1 MRACKCDRC
10 GKYYDEYK
18 RDIDD
23 LPEELIDPNKKCRGD
38 YINGLVLEGYND
50 NTGIRG
56 NSMHIDLCPDCM
68 EKLISFLDG
77 ADINNLTPC
86 ITVNIDEEKVGEAM
100 KILKEGINL
109 DWKPC
114 CTSGEDDM
122 QEHGCADS

>member
-10 GKYYDEYK
+10 GEYYDEYK

-23 LPEELIDPNKKCRGD
+23 LPEELIGPNKKCRGD

-50 NTGIRG
+50 NTGIRD
-56 NSMHIDLCPDCM
+56 NSMRIDLCPDCM

-86 ITVNIDEEKVGEAM
+86 ITVNIDGEKVGEAM

>member
-10 GKYYDEYK
+10 GEYYDEYK
-18 RDIDD
+18 KDIDD

-38 YINGLVLEGYND
+38 YINGLVLEGY
-50 NTGIRG
+50 
-56 NSMHIDLCPDCM
+56 
-68 EKLISFLDG
+68 LDG

-86 ITVNIDEEKVGEAM
+86 ITVNIDGEKVGEAM

>member
-10 GKYYDEYK
+10 GEYYDEYK
-18 RDIDD
+18 KDIND
-23 LPEELIDPNKKCRGD
+23 LPERLINPAEICRGD
-38 YINGLVLEGYND
+38 FVNSIIFEGYAA

-56 NSMHIDLCPDCM
+56 VSGRIDLCPECM
-68 EKLISFLDG
+68 EKLISFLDE

-86 ITVNIDEEKVGEAM
+86 IKVNIDEEKVGEAM

-122 QEHGCADS
+122 

>member
-10 GKYYDEYK
+10 GEYYDEYK
-18 RDIDD
+18 KDIND

-50 NTGIRG
+50 NTGIQG

-86 ITVNIDEEKVGEAM
+86 ITVNIDEGKVGEAM

>member
-1 MRACKCDRC
+1 MRACKCGRC
-10 GKYYDEYK
+10 GEYYYEYK
-18 RDIDD
+18 KDIND
-23 LPEELIDPNKKCRGD
+23 LPERLIDYGELRIGD
-38 YINGLVLEGYND
+38 YINGIVLNGYAA

-56 NSMHIDLCPDCM
+56 MSKHIDLCPDCM
-68 EKLISFLDG
+68 EELISFLDG
-77 ADINNLTPC
+77 ADINNLTSC

>member
-10 GKYYDEYK
+10 GEYYDEYK

>member
-10 GKYYDEYK
+10 GEYYDEYK
-18 RDIDD
+18 KDIND
-23 LPEELIDPNKKCRGD
+23 LSI
-38 YINGLVLEGYND
+38 IFEGYAA

-56 NSMHIDLCPDCM
+56 VSGRIDLRPECM

-86 ITVNIDEEKVGEAM
+86 IKVNIDGEKVGEAM

-114 CTSGEDDM
+114 CTSSEDDT
-122 QEHGCADS
+122 

>member
-10 GKYYDEYK
+10 GEYYDEYK

-86 ITVNIDEEKVGEAM
+86 ITVNIDEEKVDEAM

>member
-10 GKYYDEYK
+10 GEYYDEYK
-18 RDIDD
+18 RDIAD

-56 NSMHIDLCPDCM
+56 NSMHIDLCPECM

-77 ADINNLTPC
+77 SDINNLTPC
-86 ITVNIDEEKVGEAM
+86 ITVNIDGEKIGEAM

>member
-10 GKYYDEYK
+10 GEYYDEYK
-18 RDIDD
+18 KDIND
-23 LPEELIDPNKKCRGD
+23 LPERLINPDEIRRGD
-38 YINGLVLEGYND
+38 FVNSIIFEGYAV
-50 NTGIRG
+50 NTGIRCVSG
-56 NSMHIDLCPDCM
+56 RIDLCPDCM

>member
-10 GKYYDEYK
+10 GEYYDEYK
-18 RDIDD
+18 KDIDD
-23 LPEELIDPNKKCRGD
+23 LPEELINPNKKCRGD
-38 YINGLVLEGYND
+38 YINGLVLEGYNG

-56 NSMHIDLCPDCM
+56 NSRHIDLCPDCM

-86 ITVNIDEEKVGEAM
+86 ITVNIDGEKVGEAI

>member
-1 MRACKCDRC
+1 MRAYKCDRC
-10 GKYYDEYK
+10 GEYYDEYK
-18 RDIDD
+18 IDTDD
-23 LPEELIDPNKKCRGD
+23 LPETLIDPIEKRRGD
-38 YINGLVLEGYND
+38 YVNGLMLQGCNS
-50 NTGIRG
+50 NMGIRG
-56 NSMHIDLCPDCM
+56 NSRHIDLCPECM

-86 ITVNIDEEKVGEAM
+86 ITVNIDGEKVGEAM

>member
-10 GKYYDEYK
+10 GEYYDEYK
-18 RDIDD
+18 KDIDD
-23 LPEELIDPNKKCRGD
+23 LPEELIDPDKKCRGD

-86 ITVNIDEEKVGEAM
+86 ITVNIDEEKVDEAM

>member
-10 GKYYDEYK
+10 GEYYDEYK

-77 ADINNLTPC
+77 ADINHLTPC

>member
-10 GKYYDEYK
+10 GEYYDEYK
-18 RDIDD
+18 KDIDD

-86 ITVNIDEEKVGEAM
+86 IKVNIDGEKVDEAM

-122 QEHGCADS
+122 QEYGCADS